1 MSSIVSDKFS
11 SSLILN
17 DPPHSEASEPVG
29 EAKAVEPNGIPNDD
43 YSNIVHIFWDA
54 ENKRTF
60 FCCDPA
66 CTNTVHIQREKD
78 YFENNNNFDDDN
90 VECENGYAGCT
101 GSGCWKCL
109 GE

>member
-1 MSSIVSDKFS
+1 M
-11 SSLILN
+11 ILN
-17 DPPHSEASEPVG
+17 DPQHSEASEPIVEAQASEHVG
-29 EAKAVEPNGIPNDD
+29 EASAVEPNGIPNDD

-78 YFENNNNFDDDN
+78 YFDNNNNYDDDN